1 MHFKFVLY
9 RVLKKLF
16 GFNLKELF
24 VFEFSCAIPYMIRK
38 YLLRSKEKS
47 TPFSQLDPFLVLF
60 VKQRQPDGS
69 LEINDYTSFKR

>member
-1 MHFKFVLY
+1 MHFIFVKY

-16 GFNLKELF
+16 GFGINLKELF
-24 VFEFSCAIPYMIRK
+24 VFVNFLVPFLHERISFEI
-38 YLLRSKEKS
+38 KEES

-69 LEINDYTSFKR
+69 LEINNYFI